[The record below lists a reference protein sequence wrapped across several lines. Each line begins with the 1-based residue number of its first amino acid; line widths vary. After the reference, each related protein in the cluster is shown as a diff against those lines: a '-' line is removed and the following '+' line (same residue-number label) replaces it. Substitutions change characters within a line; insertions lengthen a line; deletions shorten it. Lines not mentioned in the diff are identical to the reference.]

1 MTPQPQQRRKYKL
14 CKQEV
19 KDAQDAKSAK
29 SAEFAKAVE
38 VASSRNTVFLVEVLF
53 LLGIGFVKQ
62 TFKNLSRA
70 QNKSVSN

>member
-19 KDAQDAKSAK
+19 KDAQDAKSVK
-29 SAEFAKAVE
+29 SAEFTNAVE
-38 VASSRNTVFLVEVLF
+38 VASTRNTVFLVEDLF

-62 TFKNLSRA
+62 TYKNSSTK